1 MPGRLRKEKQL
12 DRRDYRQLV
21 PALRDE
27 LLAAQLETRKT
38 AKFSIALIVCGVPAA
53 GRSETVNRL
62 LEWLDPKYITVRAF
76 AEDDAN
82 TRRPTMWR
90 YWRALP
96 QFGRIAFYF
105 WGWYG
110 DYMGPALHGSDKAER
125 RAKRQLARIR
135 QLESMLT
142 ADGVR
147 VVKVYLDI
155 DADTQRK
162 RLKKLRADKLT
173 RWRVTHEDLWLARHH
188 KAVRKAMQRCL
199 AASDQPMSRW
209 HVIDGADEDYREVR
223 VGEILRDEMLV
234 GVQQGGKW
242 GHSPF
247 RGRRKDEIGSVPIS
261 RLRRSRIEKV
271 DDDDEYERKLEQLQ
285 GRLALL
291 TRRHRFRKH
300 GLVLAFEG
308 IDAAGKGG
316 AISRITRAL
325 DARQYQVVPVS
336 APTPEERSY
345 PYLWRF
351 WRDVPERGHIAI
363 FDRSWYGRV
372 LVERVRGF
380 AAAPDWRRAYDEICE
395 FERQLIEQGLIV
407 AKFWLQVSKA
417 EQLRR
422 FKARD
427 EDPLKRF
434 KVDPEDWTNRTFYDA
449 YQSAAAEMV
458 QRTHLPQA
466 HWHVVPGD
474 DKKSAR
480 LHVLRVVCET
490 IESALGQ

>member
-1 MPGRLRKEKQL
+1 MARGTRKDQHR
-12 DRRDYRQLV
+12 DPRDYVRLV
-21 PALRDE
+21 PALRDD
-27 LLAAQLETRKT
+27 LLAAQLDMRKA
-38 AKFSIALIVCGVPAA
+38 AKFSIALLVSGAPAA

-76 AEDDAN
+76 GKDDVDPGHPAM
-82 TRRPTMWR
+82 RR

-96 QFGRIAFYF
+96 AFGRIAFYF

-110 DYMGPALHGSDKAER
+110 EYMGAELHDSRKTKR
-125 RAKRQLARIR
+125 RAERQLARIR

-147 VVKVYLDI
+147 VVKIYLDL

-188 KAVRKAMQRCL
+188 KAVSKAIERCL
-199 AASDQPMSRW
+199 GASDQPVARW

-234 GVQQGGKW
+234 GLQQAQKPVRARAVKA
-242 GHSPF
+242 SPA
-247 RGRRKDEIGSVPIS
+247 PA
-261 RLRRSRIEKV
+261 LRRARIDKV
-271 DDDDEYERKLEQLQ
+271 DDDEYDRELEQLQ
-285 GRLALL
+285 GKLALL
-291 TRRHRFRKH
+291 TRRARFRKH

-308 IDAAGKGG
+308 MDAAGKGG
-316 AISRITRAL
+316 AISRITHAL

-336 APTPEERSY
+336 GPTPEERSY

-380 AAAPDWRRAYDEICE
+380 AAAPDWRRAYDEIRE
-395 FERQLIEQGLIV
+395 FERQLTEHGLIV

-458 QRTHLPQA
+458 ERTDTPGA
-466 HWHVVPGD
+466 RWSVVPAD

-480 LHVLRVVCET
+480 LYVLRVVCET
-490 IESALGQ
+490 VEAALGH

>member
-1 MPGRLRKEKQL
+1 MTKR
-12 DRRDYRQLV
+12 RRDYRSLV
-21 PALRDE
+21 PALHDD
-27 LLAAQLETRKT
+27 LLATQLDARKL
-38 AKFSIALIVCGVPAA
+38 AKFSVAVIVTGVPAA
-53 GRSETVNRL
+53 GRSETINKL
-62 LEWLDPKYITVRAF
+62 IEWLDPKYVTVRAF
-76 AEDDAN
+76 GSDDTEA
-82 TRRPTMWR
+82 RYPAMRR

-96 QFGRIAFYF
+96 AYGRIAFYF

-110 DYMGPALHGSDKAER
+110 ELLNDALRDSGKARR
-125 RAKRQLARIR
+125 RAQRRLEHIR
-135 QLESMLT
+135 QLEAMLA

-147 VVKVYLDI
+147 VVKIHLDL

-162 RLKKLRADKLT
+162 RLKKLRGDKLT
-173 RWRVTHEDLWLARHH
+173 RWRVTQEDLWCARHYVR
-188 KAVRKAMQRCL
+188 VRKAMERIL
-199 AASDQPMSRW
+199 TATDQPAARW
-209 HVIDGADEDYREVR
+209 HLIDGADENYREVR
-223 VGEILRDEMLV
+223 VGEILRDELRE
-234 GVQQGGKW
+234 QKR
-242 GHSPF
+242 GHSSF
-247 RGRRKDEIGSVPIS
+247 RTKQMRNVPIPH
-261 RLRRSRIEKV
+261 RRIPKV
-271 DDDDEYERKLEQLQ
+271 SDEQYDRELQELQ
-285 GRLALL
+285 GQLALL
-291 TRRHRFRKH
+291 TRRSKFGKH

-308 IDAAGKGG
+308 MDAAGKGG
-316 AISRITRAL
+316 AIQRITHAL

-380 AAAPDWRRAYDEICE
+380 AAPADWRRAYGEICE
-395 FERQLIEQGLIV
+395 FERQLGEAGLIV

-434 KVDPEDWTNRTFYDA
+434 KVDPEDWTNRSFYDA
-449 YQSAAAEMV
+449 YQAAAAEMIK
-458 QRTHLPQA
+458 RTDSPDA
-466 HWHVVPGD
+466 RWNVVPAD

-490 IESALGQ
+490 IEKALGNGH

>member
-1 MPGRLRKEKQL
+1 
-12 DRRDYRQLV
+12 V
-21 PALRDE
+21 PALRDD

-38 AKFSIALIVCGVPAA
+38 AKFSIAMIVSGVPAA

-62 LEWLDPKYITVRAF
+62 LEWLDPKYVTVRAF
-76 AEDDAN
+76 GDDKGEA
-82 TRRPTMWR
+82 RRPEMWR
-90 YWRALP
+90 YWHTLP
-96 QFGRIAFYF
+96 AFGRIAFYF
-105 WGWYG
+105 LGWYG
-110 DYMGPALHGSDKAER
+110 DYMGPALHDSRKAKH
-125 RAKRQLARIR
+125 RAQRQLARIR
-135 QLESMLT
+135 QLEGMLS

-147 VVKVYLDI
+147 VVKIHLDL

-199 AASDQPMSRW
+199 AASDQPAARW
-209 HVIDGADEDYREVR
+209 HVIDGAHEDFREVR
-223 VGEILRDEMLV
+223 VGEILRDEMLA
-234 GVQQGGKW
+234 GVLQGGKR
-242 GHSPF
+242 GHSSF
-247 RGRRKDEIGSVPIS
+247 RARGKASRVASEMRNVPIS
-261 RLRRSRIEKV
+261 RLRSARVEKV
-271 DDDDEYERKLEQLQ
+271 DDEEYDRKLEQLQ
-285 GRLALL
+285 GQLALL
-291 TRRHRFRKH
+291 TRRARFHKH

-308 IDAAGKGG
+308 MDAAGKGG

-363 FDRSWYGRV
+363 FDRTWYGRV

-380 AAAPDWRRAYDEICE
+380 AAPPDWRRAYEEINE
-395 FERQLIEQGLIV
+395 FERQLAETGLIV
-407 AKFWLQVSKA
+407 AKFWLQVSKT

-449 YQSAAAEMV
+449 YHTAAAEMV
-458 QRTHLPQA
+458 GRTDTA
-466 HWHVVPGD
+466 HARWNVVPAD

-480 LHVLRVVCET
+480 LHVLSVVCET
-490 IESALGQ
+490 VDAALNK

>member
-1 MPGRLRKEKQL
+1 MKAE
-12 DRRDYRQLV
+12 RRDYRQLV
-21 PALRDE
+21 PALRDD
-27 LLAAQLETRKT
+27 LLAAQLEMRKA
-38 AKFSIALIVCGVPAA
+38 AKFSIALIVSGVPTA

-62 LEWLDPKYITVRAF
+62 IEWLDPKYITVRAF
-76 AEDDAN
+76 GADEDENGHPA
-82 TRRPTMWR
+82 MWR
-90 YWRALP
+90 YWRVLP
-96 QFGRIAFYF
+96 AYGRIAFYF
-105 WGWYG
+105 VGWYS
-110 DYMGPALHGSDKAER
+110 DYMATGLHDSRNVKQ

-135 QLESMLT
+135 QLEAMLT

-147 VVKVYLDI
+147 VVKVHLDL

-173 RWRVTHEDLWLARHH
+173 RWRVTKEDLWLARHH
-188 KAVRKAMQRCL
+188 KMVRKAIERCL
-199 AASDQPMSRW
+199 DASDQPPARW
-209 HVIDGADEDYREVR
+209 HVIDGSDEDYREVR
-223 VGEILRDEMLV
+223 VGEILRDEMLI
-234 GVQQGGKW
+234 GLEHAKLPVQVRPNKASKAQAL
-242 GHSPF
+242 P
-247 RGRRKDEIGSVPIS
+247 RV
-261 RLRRSRIEKV
+261 RIEKV
-271 DDDDEYERKLEQLQ
+271 DDDEQYDLELEKLQ
-285 GRLALL
+285 GQLALL
-291 TRRHRFRKH
+291 TRRARFRKH

-308 IDAAGKGG
+308 MDAAGKGG
-316 AISRITRAL
+316 AIRRITRAL
-325 DARQYQVVPVS
+325 DARQYQVVPTS

-380 AAAPDWRRAYDEICE
+380 TAAPDWRRAYDEICE
-395 FERQLIEQGLIV
+395 FERQLTEAGLIV

-427 EDPLKRF
+427 ENPLKRF

-458 QRTHLPQA
+458 SRTHKPDA
-466 HWHVVPGD
+466 RWNIVPAD

-490 IESALGQ
+490 IEAALDQ

>member
-1 MPGRLRKEKQL
+1 MKAE
-12 DRRDYRQLV
+12 RRDYRRLV
-21 PALRDE
+21 PALRDD
-27 LLAAQLETRKT
+27 LLAAQLDTRKA
-38 AKFSIALIVCGVPAA
+38 AKFSLALIVSGVPAA
-53 GRSETVNRL
+53 GRTETVNRL

-76 AEDDAN
+76 GEDDSHAN
-82 TRRPTMWR
+82 RPAMWR
-90 YWRALP
+90 YWRELP
-96 QFGRIAFYF
+96 AFGRIAFYF
-105 WGWYG
+105 VGWYS
-110 DYMGPALHGSDKAER
+110 DYMHAALHDSHKAR
-125 RAKRQLARIR
+125 HHAKRQLARVR
-135 QLESMLT
+135 QLEAMLS

-147 VVKVYLDI
+147 VVKVHLDL

-173 RWRVTHEDLWLARHH
+173 RWRVTKEDLWLARHH
-188 KAVRKAMQRCL
+188 HVVRKAIERCL
-199 AASDQPMSRW
+199 SASDQPAARW

-234 GVQQGGKW
+234 GLEHAHKPVRARSSKV
-242 GHSPF
+242 SKSLP
-247 RGRRKDEIGSVPIS
+247 
-261 RLRRSRIEKV
+261 LRRVRIEKV
-271 DDDDEYERKLEQLQ
+271 DDDEYDRKLEQLQ
-285 GRLALL
+285 GQLALL
-291 TRRHRFRKH
+291 TRRARFRKH

-308 IDAAGKGG
+308 MDAAGKGG

-380 AAAPDWRRAYDEICE
+380 AATPDWRRAYDEICE
-395 FERQLIEQGLIV
+395 FERQLIEHGLIV
-407 AKFWLQVSKA
+407 AKFWLQLSKA

-427 EDPLKRF
+427 ENPLKRF

-458 QRTHLPQA
+458 ARTHKA
-466 HWHVVPGD
+466 DARWNVVPAD
-474 DKKSAR
+474 DKQSAR
-480 LHVLRVVCET
+480 LHVLRVVFET
-490 IESALGQ
+490 IEAALGS

>member
-1 MPGRLRKEKQL
+1 MKSKP
-12 DRRDYRQLV
+12 RDYRQLV
-21 PALRDE
+21 PALRDD
-27 LLAAQLETRKT
+27 LLAAQLETRKA
-38 AKFSIALIVCGVPAA
+38 AKFSIALIVSGVPAA

-76 AEDDAN
+76 GEDDAV

-96 QFGRIAFYF
+96 AFGRIAFYF
-105 WGWYG
+105 QAWYG
-110 DYMGPALHGSDKAER
+110 DYMGHALHDSRKA
-125 RAKRQLARIR
+125 KQQQQLARIR
-135 QLESMLT
+135 QLETMLS

-147 VVKVYLDI
+147 VVKIHLDL
-155 DADTQRK
+155 DADTQRR

-188 KAVRKAMQRCL
+188 EAVRKAMKRCL
-199 AASDQPMSRW
+199 GASNQPAARW

-234 GVQQGGKW
+234 GLQQGAKR
-242 GHSPF
+242 GHSSF
-247 RGRRKDEIGSVPIS
+247 RARSAGARVKSEMRNVPI
-261 RLRRSRIEKV
+261 LRRSRIEKV
-271 DDDDEYERKLEQLQ
+271 DDDEYDRKLEQLQ
-285 GRLALL
+285 GQLALL
-291 TRRHRFRKH
+291 TRRARFRKH

-395 FERQLIEQGLIV
+395 FERQLTEQGLIV

-449 YQSAAAEMV
+449 YLSAAAEMIE
-458 QRTHLPQA
+458 RTDTPEA
-466 HWHVVPGD
+466 RWTVVPGD

-490 IESALGQ
+490 IDAALDQ

>member
-1 MPGRLRKEKQL
+1 MKSQP
-12 DRRDYRQLV
+12 RDYGRLV
-21 PALRDE
+21 PALRDD
-27 LLAAQLETRKT
+27 LLAAQLETRKA
-38 AKFSIALIVCGVPAA
+38 AKFSIALIVSGVPAA

-76 AEDDAN
+76 GEDDAE
-82 TRRPTMWR
+82 TRRPGMWR

-96 QFGRIAFYF
+96 AFGRIAFYF
-105 WGWYG
+105 LAWYG
-110 DYMGPALHGSDKAER
+110 DYMGPALHDSRKAKH
-125 RAKRQLARIR
+125 RAQQQLARIR
-135 QLESMLT
+135 QLETMLS

-147 VVKVYLDI
+147 VVKIHLDL
-155 DADTQRK
+155 DADTQHE

-173 RWRVTHEDLWLARHH
+173 RWRVTHKDLWLARHH
-188 KAVRKAMQRCL
+188 KAVRKAIERCL
-199 AASDQPMSRW
+199 GASDQPAARW
-209 HVIDGADEDYREVR
+209 HVIDGADEDHREVR

-234 GVQQGGKW
+234 GLQQAQKPARARP
-242 GHSPF
+242 S
-247 RGRRKDEIGSVPIS
+247 KASKS
-261 RLRRSRIEKV
+261 LTLRCSRIEKV
-271 DDDDEYERKLEQLQ
+271 DDDEYDRKLEQLQ
-285 GRLALL
+285 GQLALL
-291 TRRHRFRKH
+291 TRRARFRKH

-316 AISRITRAL
+316 AIRRITRAL

-395 FERQLIEQGLIV
+395 FERQLAEHGLIV

-434 KVDPEDWTNRTFYDA
+434 KVDPEDWTNRTFYAA

-458 QRTHLPQA
+458 ERTDTPEA
-466 HWHVVPGD
+466 RWTVVSGD

-490 IESALGQ
+490 LEAALDK